1 MNSKNEPCQMAER
14 IVQLETKQEF
24 LLTEFDDYKESLTQC
39 TEAINKLTETVVEH
53 NILLQENSKKGDR
66 FGTVFGGI
74 ITGVVTAILIS
85 IFALI

>member
-1 MNSKNEPCQMAER
+1 MVAKEEHCLMSER

-39 TEAINKLTETVVEH
+39 TEAINKLTETVVKH
-53 NILLQENSKKGDR
+53 NILLQEASKKGDH

-85 IFALI
+85 ILSLI